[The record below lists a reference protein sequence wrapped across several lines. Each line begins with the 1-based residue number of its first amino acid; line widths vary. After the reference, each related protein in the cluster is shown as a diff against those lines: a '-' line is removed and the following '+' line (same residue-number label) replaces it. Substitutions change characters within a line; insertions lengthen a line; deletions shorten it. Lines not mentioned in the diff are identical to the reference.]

1 MFIPYVNDKSKK
13 SLFTLVQNDPVP
25 QVRATAI
32 TTLTCMVDGAKP
44 YLAVATDS
52 YVYYN

>member
-13 SLFTLVQNDPVP
+13 SLLSLIQNDPIP
-25 QVRATAI
+25 QIRATAI

-44 YLAVATDS
+44 YLAVATDK
-52 YVYYN
+52 